1 MREVRVIGGIGVIE
15 MENPVDMARIQ
26 RLLVDRGVWIRP
38 FGRLVYTMPPF
49 IMQPD
54 DLATLTAGMVDAV
67 RTLGTGAL
75 R

>member
-1 MREVRVIGGIGVIE
+1 
-15 MENPVDMARIQ
+15 MARIQ
-26 RLLVDRGVWIRP
+26 RLLVERGVWIRP

-54 DLATLTAGMVDAV
+54 DLGTLTRGIVDAV
-67 RTLGTGAL
+67 RTLGTGDG